1 MPLRDI
7 FRRTKPAEE
16 VRHTF
21 KSPDKFSFLGSPA
34 SSGMEVSETSALALT
49 AVYSCVRIISESLAA
64 LPLITYR
71 ETEDGRR
78 QATDLPIYSILRDQ
92 ADPNLTSFMMIE
104 TIVSHACTYGNG
116 YAYIS
121 RNNAGQVMGLTPLD
135 PRYIDVKM
143 TESGRVAYEITGG
156 TVQGA
161 LTSEEVLH
169 IRALGQVGLVGY
181 SPIGLAR
188 ETIGLGLAAEKYGA
202 AYFGNSGTPSGIL
215 SVPGKMSDEAFQNL
229 RRSWEKIHK
238 GSGNSA
244 RVALLEAGIDF
255 KPISITP
262 NDAQFLETRRF
273 QVAEIARIFRVPPSM
288 LADLENAGSYG
299 SIGELNRAFV
309 VHTLTP
315 WARRIESEIKSKL
328 LPSAGDVYAEFSFD
342 HLLRG
347 DLETRF
353 KAYQT
358 GRQAGFLSANDIRAI
373 ENLDPLGE
381 IGDKYLTPLNMEAL
395 TPNEEPDMP
404 EEMRSLEIRAVEDD
418 RSRVREQ
425 TSPAMLD
432 TLERLARLGPRTS
445 SRATTSDKP
454 SLSFSRLWRL
464 SLEVS
469 PSRSK
474 TNSTRKS
481 GSNSQRRSLR
491 TWLGDSRPVGLRDLS
506 RLFAALGTSPTR
518 SLAGRPDTPRTF
530 WTMNSV
536 GPKARLSWNS
546 SGRPGSRRSDG
557 DPQKTLGTVSPTRS
571 SLWASPSSSKAIT

>member
-1 MPLRDI
+1 
-7 FRRTKPAEE
+7 
-16 VRHTF
+16 
-21 KSPDKFSFLGSPA
+21 
-34 SSGMEVSETSALALT
+34 
-49 AVYSCVRIISESLAA
+49 
-64 LPLITYR
+64 
-71 ETEDGRR
+71 
-78 QATDLPIYSILRDQ
+78 
-92 ADPNLTSFMMIE
+92 
-104 TIVSHACTYGNG
+104 
-116 YAYIS
+116 
-121 RNNAGQVMGLTPLD
+121 
-135 PRYIDVKM
+135 
-143 TESGRVAYEITGG
+143 
-156 TVQGA
+156 
-161 LTSEEVLH
+161 
-169 IRALGQVGLVGY
+169 
-181 SPIGLAR
+181 
-188 ETIGLGLAAEKYGA
+188 
-202 AYFGNSGTPSGIL
+202 
-215 SVPGKMSDEAFQNL
+215 MSDEAFQNL

-381 IGDKYLTPLNMEAL
+381 IGDKYLSPLNMEAL
-395 TPNEEPDMP
+395 TPEEEPDMP

-432 TLERLARLGPRTS
+432 TLERLARLE
-445 SRATTSDKP
+445 SRAASREHAKRDDTTFFDWAEDFFLGDYQRQAFSLILP
-454 SLSFSRLWRL
+454 TLETLARGLSFTVQDELGAEERIQLPEGT
-464 SLEVS
+464 LEDLA
-469 PSRSK
+469 RRFA
-474 TNSTRKS
+474 T
-481 GSNSQRRSLR
+481 RRSQ
-491 TWLGDSRPVGLRDLS
+491 
-506 RLFAALGTSPTR
+506 R
-518 SLAGRPDTPRTF
+518 SLAALRILDDELRRAEGAIVLELFRAAGVEEIRWRSPEDSRNSLSDKVVGLGESFILQGDNVTETDGSDYPVRTDIRH
-530 WTMNSV
+530 NPYRS
-536 GPKARLSWNS
+536 GDKSWIEAV
-546 SGRPGSRRSDG
+546 R
-557 DPQKTLGTVSPTRS
+557 
-571 SLWASPSSSKAIT
+571 